1 MKPKD
6 APISASAVRRPLAP
20 LAIWIFEAMAIIVL
34 TLVMTVV
41 NEFRHHPTATPV
53 ANET

>member
-1 MKPKD
+1 MKTKD
-6 APISASAVRRPLAP
+6 ARIPASAARRPMAP
-20 LAIWIFEAMAIIVL
+20 LAIWIFEALALVLL

-41 NEFRHHPTATPV
+41 NEFRHHPAATPV

>member
-1 MKPKD
+1 MKTKD
-6 APISASAVRRPLAP
+6 ARNSASAARRPMAP
-20 LAIWIFEAMAIIVL
+20 LAIWIFEALALVLL

-41 NEFRHHPTATPV
+41 NEFRHHPSATPV